1 MAEVERATAVH
12 SIAAR
17 GFASG
22 AEVYARGRPDYPPQ
36 ALEWLQNEVGLA
48 PGKLVLDLGAGTGK
62 FTRVL
67 LTTGASVIAV
77 DPVPQMLE
85 QLSRAA
91 PQATS
96 LLGDAEHIPLPDSA
110 VDAVVCAQ
118 SFHWFATGAALAEIH
133 RVLRPGGVLGL
144 IWNVR
149 DASVDWVT
157 RLTSLLVP
165 HEGDA
170 PRYDHGEW
178 RRAFPAPGF
187 GPLRELHFPHEHVG
201 SPQQVILDRV
211 SSISFVSALEPQ
223 ERGRLLEQVGRLIEE
238 TPSLA
243 GRKEVRFPY
252 VTSAFHSQR
261 LAE

>member
-1 MAEVERATAVH
+1 VIH
-12 SIAAR
+12 SAAAH
-17 GFASG
+17 GFACG

-36 ALEWLQNEVGLA
+36 ARVWLQNELELA
-48 PGKLVLDLGAGTGK
+48 PGKVVLDLGAGTGK

-67 LTTGASVIAV
+67 LATGASVIAI

-85 QLSRAA
+85 QLTHTA
-91 PQATS
+91 PEAEA
-96 LLGDAEHIPLPDSA
+96 LLGDAEHIPLPEAA

-118 SFHWFATGAALAEIH
+118 SFHWFATRSALAQIR

-149 DASVDWVT
+149 DASVDWVA
-157 RLTSLLVP
+157 RLTALLMP
-165 HEGDA
+165 YEGDA
-170 PRYDHGEW
+170 PRYDRGEW
-178 RRAFPAPGF
+178 RSVFRVPGF
-187 GPLRELHFPHEHVG
+187 GPLLEQRFAYGHVG

-211 SSISFVSALEPQ
+211 SSISFVAALGPEPRTRLM
-223 ERGRLLEQVGRLIEE
+223 ERVRRLIEE

-243 GRKEVRFPY
+243 GRQEVTFPY
-252 VTSAFHSQR
+252 VTSAYRSER